1 STCAAPNARRAMRHD
16 WQGVPEMATQQPR
29 ITRVFG
35 AVNIGSFRVSAM
47 IAGLTENGE
56 MTVLGSGHRAS
67 QGIKRGYV
75 TDMAAA
81 TYAVRDA
88 LERAEKLAGTSV
100 SSVWLGASGAGLAS
114 RISQVEID
122 IGGRRIEEE
131 DIEQLLG
138 AARDAI

>member
-1 STCAAPNARRAMRHD
+1 
-16 WQGVPEMATQQPR
+16 MASQHQPR
-29 ITRVFG
+29 IARVFG

-47 IAGLTENGE
+47 IAGITENGE

-100 SSVWLGASGAGLAS
+100 TSVWLGASGAGL
-114 RISQVEID
+114 
-122 IGGRRIEEE
+122 GHCG
-131 DIEQLLG
+131 
-138 AARDAI
+138 